1 MSRAAERIPGW
12 AERLL
17 IPTLETRV
25 RAIVREEVGN
35 LGKVLDARFEAVSA
49 KMDSLEKR
57 FPTVQELAEIKARL
71 SLVES
76 KVA

>member
-1 MSRAAERIPGW
+1 MSRTAERIPGW
-12 AERLL
+12 VERLL
-17 IPTLETRV
+17 IPALETRV

-35 LGKVLDARFEAVSA
+35 LGKVLDTRFEAVGA
-49 KMDSLEKR
+49 NIDSLEKR